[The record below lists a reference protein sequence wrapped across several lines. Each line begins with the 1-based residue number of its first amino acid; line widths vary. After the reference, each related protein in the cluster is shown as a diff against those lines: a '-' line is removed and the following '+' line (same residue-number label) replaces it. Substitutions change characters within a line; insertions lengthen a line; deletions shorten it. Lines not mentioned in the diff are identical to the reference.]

1 MARDLGRFGIRAVS
15 IAPNAFET
23 PLIKNILK
31 KYLKETRLKDTPMN
45 RFGQP
50 YEFAHLA
57 AGIVENTYINGVSLR
72 IDGATK
78 ISNL

>member
-15 IAPNAFET
+15 IAPHIFET
-23 PLIKNILK
+23 PMGKDYPKQLREI
-31 KYLKETRLKDTPMN
+31 RLKDTPMN

-50 YEFAHLA
+50 EEFAHSA
-57 AGIVENTYINGVSLR
+57 AAIVENTYINGVSIR